1 MMALDVN
8 ETINNNEASLLDPS
22 MNDEINALDIKT

>member
-8 ETINNNEASLLDPS
+8 ETKNNDEASLLDPS
-22 MNDEINALDIKT
+22 MNDEINALDIMT